1 MPPRRALRAARR
13 EQRHTV
19 AYIIGGAIVDSP
31 FQKKK
36 RTILVTV
43 TGKTNQHAALPPST
57 RLRLGLRQL
66 EVFVATARAGST
78 RAAADHVARS
88 QSAASASLVELEGC
102 LGVPLFDRVGRRL
115 VLNENGRALLPK
127 ASSLL
132 DLATEVEHL
141 FSGAHAAPLR
151 VAASLTIGEYLL
163 PELLAR
169 WKASHPASPVHMM
182 IGNTTEVISAVA
194 AFDVDVGFIEG
205 PQTHPQLIVRPW
217 LTDELVVFA
226 APGHPLAAGTLSA
239 RQLREATWALREPG
253 SGTREAVD
261 RWLLERVGP
270 LKVEFEL
277 SSAQAIKHLVAAG
290 AALGCLSREA
300 VARELAQ
307 GTLVQLATRLPRAQR
322 RLAIVLHRDKHLCQG
337 TDDFLRHCAAFATS
351 GRVSEGRAP
360 PRERSPARGK

>member
-1 MPPRRALRAARR
+1 MMGRP
-13 EQRHTV
+13 
-19 AYIIGGAIVDSP
+19 IVDIP

-36 RTILVTV
+36 RTILITV
-43 TGKTNQHAALPPST
+43 TGKTDQSSVLPPNS

-127 ASSLL
+127 ASLLL

-151 VAASLTIGEYLL
+151 VAASMTIGEYLL
-163 PELLAR
+163 PGLLAH
-169 WKASHPASPVHMM
+169 WKMNHPASPVHMM

-194 AFDVDVGFIEG
+194 GSDVDVGFIEG

-217 LTDELVVFA
+217 LTDELVIFA
-226 APGHPLAAGTLSA
+226 APGHALAAGTVSA
-239 RQLREATWALREPG
+239 RQLREASWAFREPG
-253 SGTREAVD
+253 SGTRQAVD

-277 SSAQAIKHLVAAG
+277 SSAEAIKHLVAAG

-307 GTLVQLATRLPRAQR
+307 GTLVQLDTRLPRAQR
-322 RLAIVLHRDKHLCQG
+322 RLAIVLRRDKHLCQG
-337 TDDFLRHCAAFATS
+337 TDEFVRHCAAFATS
-351 GRVSEGRAP
+351 GRLTAIRAAPGGRAAAP
-360 PRERSPARGK
+360 GK

>member
-1 MPPRRALRAARR
+1 MGRP
-13 EQRHTV
+13 
-19 AYIIGGAIVDSP
+19 IVDIPS
-31 FQKKK
+31 QKKK
-36 RTILVTV
+36 RTIPITV
-43 TGKTNQHAALPPST
+43 TGKTNHSGGLSPST

-127 ASSLL
+127 ANLLL

-151 VAASLTIGEYLL
+151 VAASMTIGEYLL
-163 PELLAR
+163 PELLAH
-169 WKASHPASPVHMM
+169 WKTTHPASPVHMM

-194 AFDVDVGFIEG
+194 GSDVDVGFIEG
-205 PQTHPQLIVRPW
+205 PQTHPQLIVHPW
-217 LTDELVVFA
+217 LTDELVIFA
-226 APGHPLAAGTLSA
+226 APGHPLAAGTVGA

-277 SSAQAIKHLVAAG
+277 SSAEAIKHLVAAG
-290 AALGCLSREA
+290 AALGCLSREV

-307 GTLVQLATRLPRAQR
+307 GTLAQLATRLPRAQR
-322 RLAIVLHRDKHLCQG
+322 RLVIVLRRDKHLGQG
-337 TDDFLRHCAAFATS
+337 TDDFVRHCAAFAAS
-351 GRVSEGRAP
+351 GRVPQDRTPARA
-360 PRERSPARGK
+360 RLAARGK